1 MRPIDAP
8 VLAAARRA
16 HRPLAPTLA
25 LLLLA
30 ALLALAGCGG
40 SSTTAP
46 STSTLLKNAQTAF
59 DADTSFH
66 FLMTV
71 THLGQVP
78 VGGYNITTAEGDVQ
92 RPSSMKTNA
101 TADAG
106 FAAANVTLIIV
117 GDKEWITDPITGKY
131 VATSSYGSFL
141 NIFDAQ
147 QGIGSLLTRI
157 QNPSTPADGDANGVA
172 CWKISGTLAAADI
185 GTLFGQLQTNKPIPV
200 TVCIGKSDNQLDSAA
215 LTGLIVGGD
224 TAQTVRTFY
233 LSNFNKSVSI
243 ATPAPGQ

>member
-8 VLAAARRA
+8 VFAAARRA
-16 HRPLAPTLA
+16 RTVLAPA
-25 LLLLA
+25 AALLA
-30 ALLALAGCGG
+30 ALLVLAGCGG
-40 SSTTAP
+40 GSTAP
-46 STSTLLKNAQTAF
+46 SSSTLLKNAQTTF

-66 FLMTV
+66 FLMDV
-71 THLGQVP
+71 SHPGPVP
-78 VGGYNITTAEGDVQ
+78 AGGYNITTAEGNVQ
-92 RPSSMKTNA
+92 RPSSMKADA

-106 FAAANVTLIIV
+106 FAAVNVTLIIA
-117 GDKEWITDPITGKY
+117 GDKEWITDPITGKFI
-131 VATSSYGSFL
+131 ATTQYGSFL
-141 NIFDAQ
+141 NIFDAH

-157 QNPSTPADGDANGVA
+157 KNPSSPTDGDANGVS
-172 CWKISGTLAAADI
+172 CWKISGTIAAADI
-185 GTLFGQLQTNKPIPV
+185 GTLFGQLQTNQPIPV

-233 LSNFNKSVSI
+233 LSNFNKPVTI